1 VASGNPKLWNR
12 IFLGPRPPAQEC
24 ANPSTPSR
32 HVPAEPGSPCGDS
45 PAAGEYVALM
55 RPFSQFR
62 AAKNRMVDHAGTV
75 TLIEKM

>member
-1 VASGNPKLWNR
+1 
-12 IFLGPRPPAQEC
+12 
-24 ANPSTPSR
+24 
-32 HVPAEPGSPCGDS
+32 
-45 PAAGEYVALM
+45 M